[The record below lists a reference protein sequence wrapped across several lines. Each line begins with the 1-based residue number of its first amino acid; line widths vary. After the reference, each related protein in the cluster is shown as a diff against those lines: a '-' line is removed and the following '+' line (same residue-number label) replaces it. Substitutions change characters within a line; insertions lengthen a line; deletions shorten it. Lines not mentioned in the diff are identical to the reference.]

1 MSMPRKT
8 ASSHKTHALKAGAS
22 PASESSAQQK
32 PALVVEHKSQATE
45 RKSEPAHRIRLKLFG
60 VGGAGGNAVAQIA
73 ASSTEAKQALAGVE
87 LVAVNTDL
95 QALEAVAGAEKSH
108 HALSVIQIGS
118 AVTHGLGTGGDCEL
132 GARAAQQDSE
142 RLEAQFQNSDVVFIV
157 AGLGGGTGTGASPV
171 LARLAKEQGA
181 LVLAF
186 VSMPFGFEGDRR
198 RQQALAGLEQL
209 KAQADA
215 VICIQNDKLFKIVG
229 ENATVLDAFKHG
241 NEIVASGV
249 QAIWQLLSCKGLIN
263 LDFADLRTTLGSKH
277 CEGIFSCGE
286 AEGADK
292 ARDAV
297 KALME
302 SPLFD
307 GGETLA
313 RAEGVL
319 VSILGGPDL
328 TLTDVQRAVEPI
340 SRQANRAHVIMGA
353 AIDENYRGKLAVTVI
368 AAAANMA
375 RKSVQ
380 PIAVK
385 PFSLRRP
392 GEATPFRTMSAP
404 AQTTPIAGSAAMAA
418 ISESAVQKKEA
429 AKPKQETLPLEGV
442 SRGRFDR
449 SEATLYEGEDLDVP
463 TFLRRGISLKR

>member
-1 MSMPRKT
+1 M
-8 ASSHKTHALKAGAS
+8 
-22 PASESSAQQK
+22 
-32 PALVVEHKSQATE
+32 
-45 RKSEPAHRIRLKLFG
+45 
-60 VGGAGGNAVAQIA
+60 
-73 ASSTEAKQALAGVE
+73 
-87 LVAVNTDL
+87 
-95 QALEAVAGAEKSH
+95 
-108 HALSVIQIGS
+108 IQIGS

-132 GARAAQQDSE
+132 GARAAQQDTE
-142 RLEAQFQNSDVVFIV
+142 RLEAQFQNSDVVFIA

-229 ENATVLDAFKHG
+229 ENATVLDAFKRG

-249 QAIWQLLSCKGLIN
+249 QAIWQLLSRKGLIN

-404 AQTTPIAGSAAMAA
+404 AQTTPIAGSATMAA